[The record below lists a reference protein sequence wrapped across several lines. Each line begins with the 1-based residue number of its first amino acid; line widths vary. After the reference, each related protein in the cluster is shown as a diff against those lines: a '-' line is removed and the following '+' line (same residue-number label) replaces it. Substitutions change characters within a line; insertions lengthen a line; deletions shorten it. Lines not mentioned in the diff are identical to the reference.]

1 MKITSGTARA
11 YTIPTDGAHCGPTIH
26 TPGLRGP
33 LFASCRILYDHV
45 RIESMLFD
53 GFRAA
58 SSDGCMH
65 PDFTRPGLGITFKQA
80 DAERYAQ

>member
-1 MKITSGTARA
+1 MHLACAAR
-11 YTIPTDGAHCGPTIH
+11 C
-26 TPGLRGP
+26 LRHVEY
-33 LFASCRILYDHV
+33 FHDHV

-53 GFRAA
+53 GFRSA